1 MSYRKCKNFSNDTL
15 RRLVQKNLIT
25 NGIEF
30 GSFIGFCNKNIDK
43 QAPRKNCMFGEIY
56 HKAIAN
62 ETITLN
68 ELDVIIKK
76 YYG

>member
-15 RRLVQKNLIT
+15 RRLVEKYLIT
-25 NGIEF
+25 NEIEF

-43 QAPRKNCMFGEIY
+43 HAQRKNCMFGEIY

-68 ELDVIIKK
+68 ELDAIIKK
-76 YYG
+76 CYR